1 MKLSEKD
8 KVSIVAGICLFGL
21 VVVLKDVLN
30 VSPDIISKD
39 IIVYILLYWAFT
51 VFPQP
56 AKDEIKKSRYDR
68 PLYWN
73 LLIILITL
81 AIIAVYAIE

>member
-1 MKLSEKD
+1 MKLSDKD

-30 VSPDIISKD
+30 VPPDIISRD

-56 AKDEIKKSRYDR
+56 AKDEVKKSRYDR

-81 AIIAVYAIE
+81 SIIAVYAFE